1 MICTTSCRSTP
12 GEGGREGETS
22 HTIALGIWSIVLHS
36 YIDVEQA
43 VLVNVGFGKRAW
55 KRCQAG
61 QKGYEDDDVQHI
73 DGATPVDVAQKE
85 WGAWGRREHR

>member
-1 MICTTSCRSTP
+1 MSTP
-12 GEGGREGETS
+12 LDDSIDDLHHVLPQYTRGGGGRETS

-61 QKGYEDDDVQHI
+61 QKRYEADDVQHR
-73 DGATPVDVAQKE
+73 DQAVPVDVAQKE
-85 WGAWGRREHR
+85 